1 MKNWKNW
8 VIFKPLKDIYDSLFN
23 NDNGFS
29 FRKAAAC
36 FSICGV
42 GAEVTYSIS
51 DDQFKL
57 YALYGGSNLGTAYLQ
72 TEAGTLAPHVASI
85 DNIEGAIIVPQGCV
99 LALLCTVTP
108 VGVSASSSLMWLE
121 VEA

>member
-57 YALYGGSNLGTAYLQ
+57 YALYAWLTFASVCIGLVTIPDLIKFLNKPN
-72 TEAGTLAPHVASI
+72 EAVK
-85 DNIEGAIIVPQGCV
+85 
-99 LALLCTVTP
+99 
-108 VGVSASSSLMWLE
+108 
-121 VEA
+121 